1 MDAWHGRA
9 RAVESTLP
17 WRSSRGAKSVR
28 ASRIGITKWR
38 EKQPHAPASASRAQK
53 RYRSPGRAPKVHSAA
68 ACSCEPQW
76 LHSAPFGPAQCF
88 AMWPNPPHLRH
99 ARVGHVRPRWPTR
112 PHTLHGPTVEPAS
125 GSGAAA
131 GGGLSLRLRFLPGG
145 AAGGVEDG
153 SASGRC
159 VSATGRC
166 GSATAAPA
174 AGGSRSAAP
183 APAPAAA
190 CCSAS
195 SLARL
200 SCRAFV
206 EPMSA
211 VDESVGV
218 RAERGEA
225 SSKEVFLR
233 SVPPPLLSVYPA
245 PRRPRRSSPS
255 SPTGVKRM
263 SAPSRRPFPLNRTL
277 SLFPHSSSP
286 FSRTLSGST
295 RACDGPAG
303 CPQGPL
309 GRCGFWS
316 YA

>member
-218 RAERGEA
+218 DERSVEKPLEKILPCVRSPTPPFGTYARARYFFSMPGALDPINLLSASLALRLRRARAARHSLPTQRVLRLRPPRARAET
-225 SSKEVFLR
+225 R
-233 SVPPPLLSVYPA
+233 S
-245 PRRPRRSSPS
+245 
-255 SPTGVKRM
+255 
-263 SAPSRRPFPLNRTL
+263 
-277 SLFPHSSSP
+277 
-286 FSRTLSGST
+286 
-295 RACDGPAG
+295 
-303 CPQGPL
+303 PQGPASAL
-309 GRCGFWS
+309 
-316 YA
+316 